1 MLVYLVRRRQWRRT
15 GFNILTLVILI
26 KLDLL
31 KHFSFVTALA
41 TLIILRTA
49 LEQSGKLND
58 CPLAR
63 GSQVYGNSI
72 EPELH
77 RTPLQNLEYLETVF

>member
-15 GFNILTLVILI
+15 GFNILILVILI

-31 KHFSFVTALA
+31 KLFSFVIALM

-49 LEQSGKLND
+49 LEQNGKLND
-58 CPLAR
+58 SPLAR
-63 GSQVYGNSI
+63 GSQGYGNSI
-72 EPELH
+72 EPDVH
-77 RTPLQNLEYLETVF
+77 RTPLQSLEYIETVF